1 MRYIDV
7 EWIHDNDDEPYRLV
21 SEIDSS
27 DFETRKLEFFSND
40 SVGVASKQSNTL
52 NTMLGL
58 AEVPPLAEIK
68 LENEFQGHEISKSQ
82 FEIMWLKYAEI
93 DS

>member
-7 EWIHDNDDEPYRLV
+7 KWIHDNDDEPYRLI

-27 DFETRKLEFFSND
+27 EFEARKLEFFSNGT
-40 SVGVASKQSNTL
+40 VGFASEQSNSL

-58 AEVPPLAEIK
+58 AEVPPLAEIN
-68 LENEFQGHEISKSQ
+68 LENEFQGVEISRSE